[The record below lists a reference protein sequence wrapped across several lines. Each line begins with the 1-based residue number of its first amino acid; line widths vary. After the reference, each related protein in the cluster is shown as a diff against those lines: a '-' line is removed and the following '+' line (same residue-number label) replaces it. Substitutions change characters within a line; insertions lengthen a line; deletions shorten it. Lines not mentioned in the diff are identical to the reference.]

1 MPGDDDLWGCAARRA
16 AVAAQR
22 DANDRSRG
30 CCHVWSLLDLR
41 GGCEMALSPRK
52 RFEILK
58 RDNYTCRY
66 CGRRQVR
73 HLSEVECRQAM
84 MAVPQMDTRQEMTLR
99 QIGLVPDIVL
109 EIDHVVPRSKGGTDD
124 PSNLVTACLDCNRGK
139 AGVPLDSN

>member
-1 MPGDDDLWGCAARRA
+1 
-16 AVAAQR
+16 
-22 DANDRSRG
+22 
-30 CCHVWSLLDLR
+30 
-41 GGCEMALSPRK
+41 MALSPRK